1 MLRNLPL
8 TARLSLIFFAFT
20 MVNIILFW
28 LATGSNQ
35 MRLLAENASLK
46 MHRTILT
53 FGQDLQTMVKAAPL
67 RQRAEFYRTPAA
79 AGLMTEIL
87 QANKD
92 RSGATL
98 TEYDVVSSAN
108 KLYLSWPNATDRT
121 ELSAAE
127 MQNVIKTLRLRE
139 FNNEPFYSF
148 ADVLNYRLTVYMPF
162 VNDRGQDLLVRAVF
176 TLESMRSEL
185 KRLMRVGV
193 SIVAILLLIQIALGL
208 LLYRLI
214 VRPVKDLEA
223 ASKITGQGEYH
234 QIEGYGAR
242 TDEIGTLIGTFN
254 KMSTD
259 IRDQKE
265 TIRKNFDEI
274 RIRDEQMQHELM
286 IAQHIQKSIFPH
298 GDSPHAS
305 AIEFRPLFAVSGD
318 FYDVYRFADGSAGYL
333 LCDAS
338 GHGVPAALL
347 TMMAKSAFANFVQL
361 HDDPA
366 QVMHLVNEHLAASLE
381 MTGQYLTAFYVR
393 VYEDRIEYCN
403 ATHPEP
409 VLLLKEGEEPMR
421 LKSNG
426 FYVGMLT
433 EPPFPFESAKIS
445 TTRGAKLFVF
455 TDGIT
460 EARNPAGEL
469 YGSNRVADTIR
480 GLASAGAP
488 VARDALMAD
497 LASFCSTTAPED
509 DLTLLVIEV

>member
-20 MVNIILFW
+20 MVNIVLFW

-46 MHRTILT
+46 MHRTILN
-53 FGQDLQTMVKAAPL
+53 FGQDLQTMVKSAPL

-79 AGLMTEIL
+79 SGIMTEIL
-87 QANKD
+87 QTGKD

-98 TEYDVVSSAN
+98 TEYEVVSSTN
-108 KLYLSWPNATDRT
+108 QIYLSWPKAAERA

-148 ADVLNYRLTVYMPF
+148 PDVLNYRLTVYLPF
-162 VNDRGQDLLVRAVF
+162 VSDRGQELLVRAVF

-185 KRLMRVGV
+185 GRLMRVGI
-193 SIVAILLLIQIALGL
+193 SIVLILLLIQVALGV

-223 ASKITGQGEYH
+223 ASKTTGRGEYY

-274 RIRDEQMQHELM
+274 RVRDEQMQHELM

-298 GDSPHAS
+298 AESPHTT

-333 LCDAS
+333 VCDAS

-361 HDDPA
+361 HEDPA
-366 QVMHLVNEHLAASLE
+366 KVMHLVNESLAASLE

-393 VYEDRIEYCN
+393 VYRDRIEYCN

-409 VLLLKEGEEPMR
+409 VLLTKSDPEPRR

-426 FYVGMLT
+426 FYIGMLA
-433 EPPFPFESAKIS
+433 EPPFAFESVTLA
-445 TTRGAKLFVF
+445 TDRGSKLFIF

-469 YGSNRVADTIR
+469 YGTQRVADIIR
-480 GLASAGAP
+480 RQTEADATA
-488 VARDALMAD
+488 ARDALIHD
-497 LASFCSTTAPED
+497 LASFCGTAAAED
-509 DLTLLVIEV
+509 DLTLIVIEV

>member
-35 MRLLAENASLK
+35 MRLLAENASLR
-46 MHRTILT
+46 MHRTILS
-53 FGQDLQTMVKAAPL
+53 FGQDLQTMAKAGGL

-79 AGLMTEIL
+79 ANLMTEIL
-87 QANKD
+87 QTGKD

-98 TEYDVVSSAN
+98 TEYDVVSSLN
-108 KLYLSWPNATDRT
+108 QVYLSWPKANDRN

-148 ADVLNYRLTVYMPF
+148 PDVLNYRLTVYIPF

-176 TLESMRSEL
+176 TLESMRAEL
-185 KRLMRVGV
+185 GRLMRVGI
-193 SIVAILLLIQIALGL
+193 SIVVILLLIQVALGL
-208 LLYRLI
+208 FLYRLV
-214 VRPVKDLEA
+214 VRPLKDLET
-223 ASKITGQGEYH
+223 ASKITGKGNYH
-234 QIEGYGAR
+234 QIGGYQTR
-242 TDEIGTLIGTFN
+242 KDEIGTLIGTFN

-259 IRDQKE
+259 LRDQKE
-265 TIRKNFDEI
+265 TIRKSYAEI
-274 RIRDEQMQHELM
+274 QSRDEQMQHELM
-286 IAQHIQKSIFPH
+286 IAQHIQKSIFPR
-298 GDSPHAS
+298 GENPHAT

-333 LCDAS
+333 VCDAS

-361 HDDPA
+361 HNDPGK
-366 QVMHLVNEHLAASLE
+366 VMQLVNEHLAASLE

-393 VYEDRIEYCN
+393 VYADRIEYCN

-409 VLLLKEGEEPMR
+409 ILLQAGSDEPLP

-426 FYVGMLT
+426 FYIGMLG
-433 EPPFPFESAKIS
+433 EPPFAFESAQLPVAPGS
-445 TTRGAKLFVF
+445 KLFIF

-460 EARNPAGEL
+460 EARNAGGEL
-469 YGSNRVADTIR
+469 YGTQRITETVR
-480 GLASAGAP
+480 RLAAANASS
-488 VARDALMAD
+488 ARDQLLED
-497 LASFCSTTAPED
+497 LAVFCGNTPAED